1 MYQVGERYNGLTL
14 KRRPFFAVPEKVLS
28 VSKKPD
34 GRRVLPQISSKL
46 TQALISH
53 THALGC
59 HRKLEAYLVGSYPN
73 FMRLQATTRSCHNT
87 R

>member
-14 KRRPFFAVPEKVLS
+14 KRRPFFAVPGKVLS

-34 GRRVLPQISSKL
+34 GRRVLPLISSKL

-53 THALGC
+53 TRPRLSQ
-59 HRKLEAYLVGSYPN
+59 KMEAYLVG
-73 FMRLQATTRSCHNT
+73 
-87 R
+87 